1 MTSNDTSLTNDQ
13 TADEAAIARLVV
25 DTLGLETAPGAIAP
39 EAPLYQD
46 GLGLDSIDI
55 LEIALVVSKNFGFQ
69 LRADDAENIKIF
81 SSLRSLN
88 QHIQNCRTK

>member
-1 MTSNDTSLTNDQ
+1 MPNEVSLAGGLS
-13 TADEAAIARLVV
+13 ADEAALARLIV
-25 DTLGLETAPGAIAP
+25 DTLAMEISPEEVLP
-39 EAPLYQD
+39 EAPLYQE

-69 LRADDAENIKIF
+69 LRADDAENVKIF

-88 QHIQNCRTK
+88 QHIQRCRTK

>member
-1 MTSNDTSLTNDQ
+1 MTPDETSLTEGQ
-13 TADEAAIARLVV
+13 SAEEAALARLVV
-25 DTLGLETAPGAIAP
+25 ETLGMEIAP
-39 EAPLYQD
+39 QDIVPTAPLYQE

-69 LRADDAENIKIF
+69 LRADDTENVKIF

-88 QHIQNCRTK
+88 QHIQRCRTK